1 MSSKKI
7 KKQEKNSG
15 AMLVKQ
21 AWNKQAWSKQA
32 MREAY
37 PIVRISNTRN
47 FERKDEYAKQLVRS
61 TMNLEHKAD
70 SIIT

>member
-1 MSSKKI
+1 
-7 KKQEKNSG
+7 
-15 AMLVKQ
+15 MLVKQ
-21 AWNKQAWSKQA
+21 ACKMLAKRA

-47 FERKDEYAKQLVRS
+47 LERNDEYAKHLALR